1 MTLPLA
7 NLADKPVKQI
17 IVIGAG
23 LCGLAT
29 AIGLRK
35 FGYTVTILE
44 RNSELQEVNQVD
56 FTSQSRK

>member
-1 MTLPLA
+1 MT
-7 NLADKPVKQI
+7 DKPVKQI

-23 LCGLAT
+23 LCGLAA

-35 FGYTVTILE
+35 SGYAVTILE